1 MLSCRFWI
9 FLPNF
14 AARRV
19 LVAFVV
25 EIHRQASAF
34 FIQRISNTYYNHI
47 MGKKIQFSLVYRD
60 MWQSSGKF
68 QPRKDQLE
76 RIAPVFVE
84 MGCFAR
90 VETNGGAFEQ
100 VNLLAGEN
108 PNEAVR
114 AFCKPLHEAGI
125 KTHMLDRGLNAL
137 RMYPVPDDVRALM
150 YKVKHA
156 QGTDITRIFDGLN
169 DVRNIKPS
177 IKWAKEAGMT
187 AQTALCITTSPVHTL
202 EYYTKLADELIE
214 AGAEEICLKDMAG
227 IGQPAFLGKLTKA
240 IKTKHPDIIIEYH
253 GHSGPGLSM
262 ASILEVCNNGA
273 DIIDTAI
280 EPLSWGKVHPDIISV
295 LSMLRNEGFEVPDIN
310 MNAYMKARALTQE
323 FIDEWLGYFINP
335 ANKYMSSLLLGCGL
349 PGGMMGSMM
358 ADLGGIRQTIN
369 NLRKKKGEEELSMD
383 DMLVKLFNEVEYVWP
398 RVGYPPLVTPFSQYT
413 KNIALMNLLTME
425 QGKGR
430 FVMMDESMWGMIL
443 GKSGKVP
450 GKIDP
455 ELVELAKK
463 QGREFTDV
471 DPRTLLTNAL
481 EDFKKE
487 MDENGWDYGQ
497 DDEELFELA
506 MHPEQYRNY
515 KSGQAKKNFLE
526 DLQKAKDAKLGA
538 KVSLEEAAAFKHAKA
553 DAIVAPVKGQ
563 IFWEFQGDGE
573 AAPAIEPFIGKEYKE
588 GDTFCYICTPW
599 GEFEAIPAA
608 LGGQLVEINAKQGS
622 KVSKGD
628 VIAYIQ
634 RPEAE

>member
-1 MLSCRFWI
+1 
-9 FLPNF
+9 
-14 AARRV
+14 
-19 LVAFVV
+19 
-25 EIHRQASAF
+25 
-34 FIQRISNTYYNHI
+34 

-114 AFCKPLHEAGI
+114 AFCKPLHAAGI

-169 DVRNIKPS
+169 DVRNIIPS

-187 AQTALCITTSPVHTL
+187 AQGTLCITTSPVHTL
-202 EYYTKLADELIE
+202 EYYTRIADELIE

-227 IGQPAFLGKLTKA
+227 IGQPALLGKLTKA
-240 IKTKHPDIIIEYH
+240 IKIKYPDILIEYH

-273 DIIDTAI
+273 DIIDTAM

-295 LSMLRNEGFEVPDIN
+295 LSMLRNEGFDVPQIN

-335 ANKYMSSLLLGCGL
+335 ANKIMSSLLLGCGL

-383 DMLVKLFNEVEYVWP
+383 DMLVKLFSEVEHVWP
-398 RVGYPPLVTPFSQYT
+398 RVGYPPLVTPFSQYV

-450 GKIDP
+450 GDIDP

-463 QGREFTDV
+463 QGREFTDA
-471 DPRTLLTNAL
+471 DPHTLLTNAL

-515 KSGQAKKNFLE
+515 KSGQAKKNFLS

-538 KVSLEEAAAFKHAKA
+538 QVSPEEAAAFKHAKA
-553 DAIVAPVKGQ
+553 DAIVSPVKGQ
-563 IFWEFQGDGE
+563 LFWEFQGEGE
-573 AAPAIEPFIGKEYKE
+573 AAPAVEPFIGKEYAK
-588 GDTFCYICTPW
+588 DDIFCYILTSW
-599 GEFEAIPAA
+599 GEFVSIPSA

-622 KVSKGD
+622 KVGKGD

-634 RPEAE
+634 RPEA

>member
-1 MLSCRFWI
+1 
-9 FLPNF
+9 
-14 AARRV
+14 
-19 LVAFVV
+19 
-25 EIHRQASAF
+25 
-34 FIQRISNTYYNHI
+34 

-295 LSMLRNEGFEVPDIN
+295 LSMLRNEGFEVPDID

-369 NLRKKKGEEELSMD
+369 NLRKKKGEDELSMD

-450 GKIDP
+450 GKIDS

-538 KVSLEEAAAFKHAKA
+538 KVSLEEATAFKHAKA

>member
-1 MLSCRFWI
+1 M
-9 FLPNF
+9 
-14 AARRV
+14 
-19 LVAFVV
+19 
-25 EIHRQASAF
+25 
-34 FIQRISNTYYNHI
+34 TK
-47 MGKKIQFSLVYRD
+47 KKIQFSLVYRD

-76 RIAPVFVE
+76 RIAPVIID
-84 MGCFAR
+84 MGCFSR

-100 VNLLAGEN
+100 VNLMAGEN

-114 AFCKPLHEAGI
+114 AFCKPFNEVGI

-156 QGTDITRIFDGLN
+156 QGVDIPRIFCGLN
-169 DVRNIKPS
+169 DTRNIIPS

-187 AQTALCITTSPVHTL
+187 PQATLCITTSPVHTV
-202 EYYTKLADELIE
+202 EYYTRIADEVIA

-227 IGQPAFLGKLTKA
+227 IGQPAMLGALTKA
-240 IKTKHPDIIIEYH
+240 IKTKHPDIIIQYH

-295 LSMLRNEGFEVPDIN
+295 QSMLKNEGFEVQDIN
-310 MNAYMKARALTQE
+310 MNAYMQARTLTQE
-323 FIDEWLGYFINP
+323 FIDDWLGYFINP
-335 ANKYMSSLLLGCGL
+335 ANKHMSSLLLGCGL

-358 ADLGGIRQTIN
+358 ADLGGIQTMIN
-369 NLRKKKGEEELSMD
+369 KLRAQKGEAELTMD

-413 KNIALMNLLTME
+413 KNIALMNLLTIE

-430 FVMMDESMWGMIL
+430 FVMMDDAMWGMIL
-443 GKSGKVP
+443 GKSGKIP
-450 GKIDP
+450 GTVDA

-471 DPRTLLTNAL
+471 DPHTLLENAL
-481 EDFKKE
+481 DGFKKE

-497 DDEELFELA
+497 DNEELFELA
-506 MHPEQYRNY
+506 MHPEQYRAF
-515 KSGQAKKNFLE
+515 KSGQAKKQLLA
-526 DLQKAKDAKLGA
+526 DIQKAKDAKLGGGQ
-538 KVSLEEAAAFKHAKA
+538 KISQEEIDALKHAKA
-553 DAIVAPVKGQ
+553 DAVKSPLAGQLLWSFGGEGVKAPCV
-563 IFWEFQGDGE
+563 
-573 AAPAIEPFIGKEYKE
+573 EPFIGQKYQE
-588 GDTFCYICTPW
+588 GQPFCYLQTKW
-599 GEFEAIPAA
+599 GEIIEIPAA
-608 LGGQLVEINAKQGS
+608 MGGKLVDISVKPGQQIGQG
-622 KVSKGD
+622 D
-628 VIAYIQ
+628 TIAWIE
-634 RPEAE
+634 REA

>member
-1 MLSCRFWI
+1 
-9 FLPNF
+9 
-14 AARRV
+14 
-19 LVAFVV
+19 
-25 EIHRQASAF
+25 
-34 FIQRISNTYYNHI
+34 

-114 AFCKPLHEAGI
+114 AFCKPLHAAGI

-169 DVRNIKPS
+169 DVRNIIPS

-187 AQTALCITTSPVHTL
+187 AQGTLCITTSPVHTL
-202 EYYTKLADELIE
+202 EYYTRIADELIE

-227 IGQPAFLGKLTKA
+227 IGQPALLGKLTKA
-240 IKTKHPDIIIEYH
+240 IKTKYPDILIEYH

-273 DIIDTAI
+273 DIIDTAM

-295 LSMLRNEGFEVPDIN
+295 LSMLRNEGFDVPQIN

-335 ANKYMSSLLLGCGL
+335 ANKIMSSLLLGCGL

-383 DMLVKLFNEVEYVWP
+383 DMLVKLFSEVEYVWP
-398 RVGYPPLVTPFSQYT
+398 RVGYPPLVTPFSQYV

-430 FVMMDESMWGMIL
+430 FAMMDESMWGMIL

-450 GKIDP
+450 GDIDP

-463 QGREFTDV
+463 QGREFTDA
-471 DPRTLLTNAL
+471 DPHTLLTNAL

-515 KSGQAKKNFLE
+515 KSGQAKKNFLS

-538 KVSLEEAAAFKHAKA
+538 QVSPEEAAAFKHAKA
-553 DAIVAPVKGQ
+553 DAIVSPVKGQ
-563 IFWEFQGDGE
+563 LFWEFQGEGE
-573 AAPAIEPFIGKEYKE
+573 AAPAVEPFIGKEYAK
-588 GDTFCYICTPW
+588 DDIFCYILTSW
-599 GEFEAIPAA
+599 GEFVSIPSA

-622 KVSKGD
+622 KVGKGD

-634 RPEAE
+634 RPEA